1 MKINNSG
8 YNQYLEKIYK
18 ESKQSNV
25 SKSEEDTAAFI
36 KDRIELSDSSKEIKM
51 YFDKIKDSSI
61 NMERVNTIKEAIRS
75 GTYRIS
81 SEELAD
87 KIVQKMKE

>member
-18 ESKQSNV
+18 ENKQSPVNKPEGEA
-25 SKSEEDTAAFI
+25 SSSI
-36 KDRIELSDSSKEIKM
+36 KDRIELSESSKEIKM
-51 YFDKIKDSSI
+51 YFDKIKDAPI

-81 SEELAD
+81 SEDLAD
-87 KIVQKMKE
+87 KIVQKMRE